1 MRDGVEVGSLVSELA
16 LLGVAF
22 WQVGVKPYLYLA
34 VAVHADHVFCW
45 LEVADPEKDLL
56 ESIQSTKK
64 YIQVFWVGYILD
76 MAQSDGNVFDVYPS
90 VVVGIAK
97 LFDFFRVYE
106 LGIDNGVFPLS
117 PLKEF

>member
-1 MRDGVEVGSLVSELA
+1 MFG
-16 LLGVAF
+16 
-22 WQVGVKPYLYLA
+22 
-34 VAVHADHVFCW
+34 W

-64 YIQVFWVGYILD
+64 YIQVFWVGYIFD
-76 MAQSDGNVFDVYPS
+76 MAQSDGNVFDVYLS

-97 LFDFFRVYE
+97 LFDFFRVDE